1 MICLALQPE
10 FYLLRFIPFKQHL
23 RLKMPII
30 NGNRVLKKEKI
41 KAEISSETFEKIT
54 EYCAWAKIDDVGF
67 FIEEAAS
74 FIFSKDRDWK
84 QHKKAAKKRAAAA
97 QA

>member
-1 MICLALQPE
+1 
-10 FYLLRFIPFKQHL
+10 
-23 RLKMPII
+23 MPII
-30 NGNRVLKKEKI
+30 KASRTPKKEKI
-41 KAEISSETFEKIT
+41 KAEINNEIYAKINA
-54 EYCAWAKIDDVGF
+54 YCAWAKIDDIGF

-84 QHKKAAKKRAAAA
+84 QHPKSAKKRTEHT